1 MSNTILYFHGFKSSS
16 DSGKAQEFKK
26 FIENKTSQTK
36 IIIPDLADDFKE
48 ANKQIEDLIS
58 KNAPNILFMGSS
70 LGGYYALYFAQLYKS
85 KSVLIN
91 PAIAP
96 LNDFEIHLGKN
107 ENYATGN
114 KFTISKDDISYVRS
128 LHHKKI
134 LSPKNNLILLE
145 SGDEILNYVES
156 SSYFRGSYID
166 IFYGGNHSYTSI
178 KEKFTKIK
186 DFFNLK

>member
-1 MSNTILYFHGFKSSS
+1 MTDTILYFHGFKSSS
-16 DSGKAQEFKK
+16 DSGKAQDFKK

-36 IIIPDLADDFKE
+36 IIIPDLKDDFKE
-48 ANKQIEDLIS
+48 AHKQIEGLID
-58 KNAPNILFMGSS
+58 KNSPNILYMGSS

-96 LNDFEIHLGKN
+96 LSDFEIHLGKN

-114 KFTISKDDISYVRS
+114 KFTISKNDISYIRS

-134 LSPKNNLILLE
+134 LEPKNNLILLE

-186 DFFNLK
+186 DFFDLK

>member
-36 IIIPDLADDFKE
+36 IIIPDLKDDFKE

-58 KNAPNILFMGSS
+58 ENAPNILFMGSS
-70 LGGYYALYFAQLYKS
+70 LGGYYALYFAQLYKT

-91 PAIAP
+91 PAIPP
-96 LNDFEIHLGKN
+96 LKDFEIHLGKN

-134 LSPKNNLILLE
+134 LEPKNNLILLE

>member
-26 FIENKTSQTK
+26 FIENNTSQTK
-36 IIIPDLADDFKE
+36 IIVPDLEDDFKE
-48 ANKQIEDLIS
+48 AHKQIKTLIDKS
-58 KNAPNILFMGSS
+58 NPNILYMGSS

-91 PAIAP
+91 PAIPP

-134 LSPKNNLILLE
+134 LEPKNNLILLE

-156 SSYFRGSYID
+156 TSYFRGSYID

-186 DFFNLK
+186 DFFDLK

>member
-1 MSNTILYFHGFKSSS
+1 MSKTILYFHGFKSSS
-16 DSGKAQEFKK
+16 NSGKAQEFKS
-26 FIENKTSQTK
+26 FVENHTSQTK
-36 IIIPDLADDFKE
+36 IIIPDLEDDFKE
-48 ANKQIEDLIS
+48 AHKQIETLID
-58 KNAPNILFMGSS
+58 KNSPNILYMGSS
-70 LGGYYALYFAQLYKS
+70 LGGYYALYFAQIYKS

-114 KFTISKDDISYVRS
+114 KFTISKDDISYIRS

-134 LSPKNNLILLE
+134 LEPKNNLILLE

-186 DFFNLK
+186 EFFNLK

>member
-1 MSNTILYFHGFKSSS
+1 MSNNILYFHGFKSSS
-16 DSGKAQEFKK
+16 DSGKAQDFRK
-26 FIENKTSQTK
+26 FIENQTSQTK
-36 IIIPDLADDFKE
+36 ILIPDLEDNFQE

-58 KNAPNILFMGSS
+58 ENAPNILFMGSS
-70 LGGYYALYFAQLYKS
+70 LGGYYALYFAQLYKT

-91 PAIAP
+91 PAIPP
-96 LNDFEIHLGKN
+96 LKDFEIHLGKN

-114 KFTISKDDISYVRS
+114 KFTISKDDISYVRN

-134 LSPKNNLILLE
+134 LEPKNNLILLE
-145 SGDEILNYVES
+145 SGDEVLNYVEA

-186 DFFNLK
+186 DFFDLK

>member
-36 IIIPDLADDFKE
+36 IIIPDLKDDFKE
-48 ANKQIEDLIS
+48 AHKQIEGLID
-58 KNAPNILFMGSS
+58 KNSPNILYMGSS
-70 LGGYYALYFAQLYKS
+70 LGGYYALYFAQLYKT

-91 PAIAP
+91 PAIPP
-96 LNDFEIHLGKN
+96 LKDFEIHLGKN

-114 KFTISKDDISYVRS
+114 KFTISKDDISYVRN

-134 LSPKNNLILLE
+134 LEPKNNLILLE
-145 SGDEILNYVES
+145 SGDEVLNYVEA

>member
-16 DSGKAQEFKK
+16 DSDKAQEFKK
-26 FIENKTSQTK
+26 FIENETSQTK
-36 IIIPDLADDFKE
+36 IIIPDLEDDFKE
-48 ANKQIEDLIS
+48 AHKQIETLIDENS
-58 KNAPNILFMGSS
+58 PNILYMGSS

-114 KFTISKDDISYVRS
+114 KFTISKDDISYIRI

-134 LSPKNNLILLE
+134 LEPKNNLILLE
-145 SGDEILNYVES
+145 SGDEILNYAES
-156 SSYFRGSYID
+156 TSYFRGSYVD
-166 IFYGGNHSYTSI
+166 ILYGGNHSYTSI
-178 KEKFTKIK
+178 KEKLTKIK
-186 DFFNLK
+186 DFFDLK

>member
-16 DSGKAQEFKK
+16 DSDKAQEFKK
-26 FIENKTSQTK
+26 FIENETSQTK
-36 IIIPDLADDFKE
+36 IIIPDLEDDFKE
-48 ANKQIEDLIS
+48 AHKQIETLVD
-58 KNAPNILFMGSS
+58 KNSPNILYMGSS

-114 KFTISKDDISYVRS
+114 KFTISKDDISYIRS

-134 LSPKNNLILLE
+134 LEPKNNLILLE

>member
-16 DSGKAQEFKK
+16 DSGKAQELKK

-36 IIIPDLADDFKE
+36 IIIPDLKDDFKE
-48 ANKQIEDLIS
+48 AHKQIEGLIE
-58 KNAPNILFMGSS
+58 KNSPNILYMGSS
-70 LGGYYALYFAQLYKS
+70 LGGYYALYFAQLYKT
-85 KSVLIN
+85 KSILIN
-91 PAIAP
+91 PAIPP
-96 LNDFEIHLGKN
+96 LKDFEIHLGKN

-134 LSPKNNLILLE
+134 LEPKNNLILLE

-178 KEKFTKIK
+178 KEKFIKIK
-186 DFFNLK
+186 DFFDLK

>member
-16 DSGKAQEFKK
+16 DSGKAQDFKK

-36 IIIPDLADDFKE
+36 IIIPDLEDDFKK
-48 ANKQIEDLIS
+48 AHKQIETLID
-58 KNAPNILFMGSS
+58 KNSPNILYMGSS
-70 LGGYYALYFAQLYKS
+70 LGGYYALYFAQLNKA

-114 KFTISKDDISYVRS
+114 KFTISKDDISYIRS

-134 LSPKNNLILLE
+134 LEPKNNLILLE
-145 SGDEILNYVES
+145 SGDEILNYSES
-156 SSYFRGSYID
+156 TSYFRGSYID

-186 DFFNLK
+186 VFFDLK

>member
-26 FIENKTSQTK
+26 FIENNTSQTK
-36 IIIPDLADDFKE
+36 IIVPDLEDDFKE
-48 ANKQIEDLIS
+48 AHKQIKTLIDKS
-58 KNAPNILFMGSS
+58 NPNILYMGSS

-91 PAIAP
+91 TSIPP
-96 LNDFEIHLGKN
+96 LYDFEIHLGKN

-114 KFTISKDDISYVRS
+114 KFTISKDDISYIRS

-134 LSPKNNLILLE
+134 LEPKNNLILLE

-186 DFFNLK
+186 DFFDLK

>member
-1 MSNTILYFHGFKSSS
+1 MFNTILYFHGFKSSS

-26 FIENKTSQTK
+26 FIENNTSQTK
-36 IIIPDLADDFKE
+36 IIVPDLEDDFKE
-48 ANKQIEDLIS
+48 AHKQIKTLIDKS
-58 KNAPNILFMGSS
+58 NPNILYMGSS

-91 PAIAP
+91 PAIPP
-96 LNDFEIHLGKN
+96 LYDFEIHLGKN

-114 KFTISKDDISYVRS
+114 KFTISKDDISYIRS

-134 LSPKNNLILLE
+134 LEPKNNLILLE

-156 SSYFRGSYID
+156 TSYFRGSYID

-186 DFFNLK
+186 DFFDLK

>member
-1 MSNTILYFHGFKSSS
+1 MFKTILYFHGFKSSS
-16 DSGKAQEFKK
+16 DSGKAQDFKK

-36 IIIPDLADDFKE
+36 IIIPDLEDDFKE
-48 ANKQIEDLIS
+48 AHEQIKTLIDKS
-58 KNAPNILFMGSS
+58 NPNILYMGSS

-91 PAIAP
+91 PAIPP

-134 LSPKNNLILLE
+134 LEPKNNLILLE

-186 DFFNLK
+186 DFFDLK

>member
-1 MSNTILYFHGFKSSS
+1 MTNTILYFHGFKSSS

-36 IIIPDLADDFKE
+36 IIIPDLKDDFKE
-48 ANKQIEDLIS
+48 AHKQIESLID
-58 KNAPNILFMGSS
+58 KNSRNILYMGSS

-91 PAIAP
+91 PAIPP
-96 LNDFEIHLGKN
+96 LKDFEIHLGKN
-107 ENYATGN
+107 ENYATRN

-134 LSPKNNLILLE
+134 LEPKNNLILLE

-186 DFFNLK
+186 DFFDLK

>member
-1 MSNTILYFHGFKSSS
+1 MTNTILYFHGFKSSS

-36 IIIPDLADDFKE
+36 IIIPDLKDDFKE
-48 ANKQIEDLIS
+48 AHKQIESIID
-58 KNAPNILFMGSS
+58 KNSPNILYMGSS

-91 PAIAP
+91 PAIPP
-96 LNDFEIHLGKN
+96 LKDFEIHLGKN

-114 KFTISKDDISYVRS
+114 KFTISKNDISYIRS

-134 LSPKNNLILLE
+134 LEPSNHLILLE
-145 SGDEILNYVES
+145 SGDEILDYVETI
-156 SSYFRGSYID
+156 SYFKESFID
-166 IFYGGNHSYTSI
+166 VFYGGNHSYTSL
-178 KEKFTKIK
+178 KENFIKIK
-186 DFFNLK
+186 NFFDIE

>member
-1 MSNTILYFHGFKSSS
+1 MTNTILYFHGFKSSS

-36 IIIPDLADDFKE
+36 IIIPDLKDDFKE
-48 ANKQIEDLIS
+48 AHKQIEGLID
-58 KNAPNILFMGSS
+58 KNSPNILYMGSS

-91 PAIAP
+91 PAIPP
-96 LNDFEIHLGKN
+96 LKDFEIHLGKN

-114 KFTISKDDISYVRS
+114 KFTISKNDISYIRS

-134 LSPKNNLILLE
+134 LDPSNHLILLE
-145 SGDEILNYVES
+145 SGDEILDYIETV
-156 SSYFRGSYID
+156 SYFKGSSMD

-178 KEKFTKIK
+178 KEKFIKIK
-186 DFFNLK
+186 YFFDIV

>member
-36 IIIPDLADDFKE
+36 IIIPDLKDDFKE

-58 KNAPNILFMGSS
+58 ENAPNILFMGSS
-70 LGGYYALYFAQLYKS
+70 LGGYYALYFAQLYET

-91 PAIAP
+91 PAIPP
-96 LNDFEIHLGKN
+96 LKDFEIHLGKN

-134 LSPKNNLILLE
+134 LEPKNNLILLE

>member
-1 MSNTILYFHGFKSSS
+1 MTNTILYFHGFKSSS

-36 IIIPDLADDFKE
+36 IIIPDLKDDFKE
-48 ANKQIEDLIS
+48 AHKQIENLIE
-58 KNAPNILFMGSS
+58 KNSPNILYMGSS

-91 PAIAP
+91 PAIPP
-96 LNDFEIHLGKN
+96 LKDFEIHLGKN

-134 LSPKNNLILLE
+134 LEPKNNLILLE

-166 IFYGGNHSYTSI
+166 IFYSGNHSYTSI

>member
-36 IIIPDLADDFKE
+36 IIIPDLKDDFKE
-48 ANKQIEDLIS
+48 AHKQIEGLID
-58 KNAPNILFMGSS
+58 KNSPNILYMGSS
-70 LGGYYALYFAQLYKS
+70 LGGYYALYFAQLYKT

-91 PAIAP
+91 PAIPP
-96 LNDFEIHLGKN
+96 LKDFEIHLGKN

-134 LSPKNNLILLE
+134 LEPKNNLILLE

>member
-16 DSGKAQEFKK
+16 DSSKAQEFKK

-36 IIIPDLADDFKE
+36 IIIPDLEDDFKE
-48 ANKQIEDLIS
+48 AHKQIETLID
-58 KNAPNILFMGSS
+58 KNSPNILYMGSS

-114 KFTISKDDISYVRS
+114 KFTISKDDISYIRS

-134 LSPKNNLILLE
+134 LEPKNNLILLE

-186 DFFNLK
+186 EFFNLK

>member
-36 IIIPDLADDFKE
+36 IIIPDLKDDFKE
-48 ANKQIEDLIS
+48 AHKQIEGLID
-58 KNAPNILFMGSS
+58 KNSPNILYMGSS

-91 PAIAP
+91 PAITP
-96 LNDFEIHLGKN
+96 LSDFEIHLGKN

-114 KFTISKDDISYVRS
+114 KFTISKDDISYVRN

-134 LSPKNNLILLE
+134 LEPKNNLILLE
-145 SGDEILNYVES
+145 SGDEVLNYVEA

-186 DFFNLK
+186 DFFDLK

>member
-36 IIIPDLADDFKE
+36 IIIPDLKDDFKE
-48 ANKQIEDLIS
+48 AHKQIEGLIE
-58 KNAPNILFMGSS
+58 KNNPNILYMGSS
-70 LGGYYALYFAQLYKS
+70 LGGYYALYFAQLYKT

-91 PAIAP
+91 PAIPP
-96 LNDFEIHLGKN
+96 LKDFEIHLGKN

-128 LHHKKI
+128 LHHKEI
-134 LSPKNNLILLE
+134 LEPKNNLILLE
-145 SGDEILNYVES
+145 SGDEILNYAES
-156 SSYFRGSYID
+156 SSHFRGSYID

-186 DFFNLK
+186 DFFDLK

>member
-16 DSGKAQEFKK
+16 NSDKAQEFKK
-26 FIENKTSQTK
+26 FIENETSQTK
-36 IIIPDLADDFKE
+36 IIIPDLEDDFKE
-48 ANKQIEDLIS
+48 AHKQIETLIDENS
-58 KNAPNILFMGSS
+58 PNILYMGSS

-114 KFTISKDDISYVRS
+114 KFTISKDDISYIRS

-134 LSPKNNLILLE
+134 LEPKNNLILLE

-156 SSYFRGSYID
+156 SSYFKGSYID

>member
-1 MSNTILYFHGFKSSS
+1 MSNAILYFHGFKSSS
-16 DSGKAQEFKK
+16 GSGKAQELKK

-48 ANKQIEDLIS
+48 ANKQIEDLIGE
-58 KNAPNILFMGSS
+58 NAPNILFMGSS

-114 KFTISKDDISYVRS
+114 KFTISKDDISYIRS

-134 LSPKNNLILLE
+134 LEPKNNLILLE

-156 SSYFRGSYID
+156 SSYFKGSYID

-186 DFFNLK
+186 DFFDLK

>member
-36 IIIPDLADDFKE
+36 IIIPDLKDDFKE
-48 ANKQIEDLIS
+48 AHKQIEGLID
-58 KNAPNILFMGSS
+58 KNSPNILYMGSS
-70 LGGYYALYFAQLYKS
+70 LGGYYALYFAQLYKT

-91 PAIAP
+91 PAIPP
-96 LNDFEIHLGKN
+96 LKDFEIHLGKN

-114 KFTISKDDISYVRS
+114 KFTISKDDISYVRN

-134 LSPKNNLILLE
+134 LEPKNNLILLE
-145 SGDEILNYVES
+145 SGDEVLNYVEA

-186 DFFNLK
+186 DFFDLK

>member
-1 MSNTILYFHGFKSSS
+1 MSRTILYFHGFKSSS

-70 LGGYYALYFAQLYKS
+70 LGGYYALYFAQLYKT
-85 KSVLIN
+85 KSVVIN
-91 PAIAP
+91 PAIPP
-96 LNDFEIHLGKN
+96 LKDFEIHLGKN

-114 KFTISKDDISYVRS
+114 KFTISKNDISYIRS
-128 LHHKKI
+128 LHHKTI
-134 LSPKNNLILLE
+134 LDPSNHLIILE
-145 SGDEILNYVES
+145 SGDEILDYIETV
-156 SSYFRGSYID
+156 SYFKGSSMD

-178 KEKFTKIK
+178 EEKFIKIK
-186 DFFNLK
+186 YFFDIV

>member
-16 DSGKAQEFKK
+16 DSSKAQEFKK

-36 IIIPDLADDFKE
+36 IIIPDLEDDFKE
-48 ANKQIEDLIS
+48 AHKQIETLID
-58 KNAPNILFMGSS
+58 KNSPNILYMGSS

-114 KFTISKDDISYVRS
+114 KFTISKDDITYVRS

-134 LSPKNNLILLE
+134 LKPKNNLILLE

-186 DFFNLK
+186 EFFNLK

>member
-58 KNAPNILFMGSS
+58 KNAPNILYMGSS

-91 PAIAP
+91 PAIPP

-114 KFTISKDDISYVRS
+114 KFTISKDDISYIRS

-134 LSPKNNLILLE
+134 LEPKNNLILLE

-186 DFFNLK
+186 DFFDLK

>member
-58 KNAPNILFMGSS
+58 ENAPNILFMGSS
-70 LGGYYALYFAQLYKS
+70 LGGYYALYFAQLYKT

-91 PAIAP
+91 PAIPP
-96 LNDFEIHLGKN
+96 LKDFEIHLGKN

-134 LSPKNNLILLE
+134 LEPKNNLILLE

>member
-1 MSNTILYFHGFKSSS
+1 MPNTILYFHGFKSSS
-16 DSGKAQEFKK
+16 NSDKAQEFKK
-26 FIENKTSQTK
+26 FIENETSQTK

-91 PAIAP
+91 PAIPP

-114 KFTISKDDISYVRS
+114 KFTISKDDISYIRS

-134 LSPKNNLILLE
+134 LEPKNNLILLE